1 MLFTENNI
9 LWNTREKKLLTK
21 KVRRRG
27 GGAVATP
34 SPPPHSIY
42 VLVLAL
48 PMTTA
53 NKQAIVTAQI
63 IY

>member
-1 MLFTENNI
+1 MEYS
-9 LWNTREKKLLTK
+9 RKKIAHK
-21 KVRRRG
+21 KSKG
-27 GGAVATP
+27 GGEGGAFATP
-34 SPPPHSIY
+34 SSPPHSIY

-48 PMTTA
+48 LMTTA